1 MDERAETTSAHEG
14 TARPPAAHDAIKR
27 VAIWL
32 VMLGGAMLVVGLA
45 WTQLRSSSDS
55 AFGAIAGPA
64 EIVEIDA
71 PAPDFELPLLD
82 GSGSLRLSSLRG
94 SVVVLNF
101 WASWCGPCRQ
111 EAPGLKAMSE
121 RYADRNVRFVGVD
134 YADNVAAGQTFM
146 REFGLT
152 YPSVSDTSG
161 SLGDDY
167 GLLGLPATFV
177 IDEQGTMRFRFAGY
191 VTESVLKQALED
203 VLGASPSPSQGV
215 SP

>member
-1 MDERAETTSAHEG
+1 MDERAETTSADEG
-14 TARPPAAHDAIKR
+14 NAQPPAAHGQTKR
-27 VAIWL
+27 LAIWL
-32 VMLGGAMLVVGLA
+32 VMLGGAMLVIGLA
-45 WTQLRSSSDS
+45 WTQLRSSDDA

-64 EIVEIDA
+64 EIVAIDA

-121 RYADRNVRFVGVD
+121 RYADRNVRFVGID
-134 YADNVAAGQTFM
+134 YVDNVAAGQTFV
-146 REFGLT
+146 REFGLE
-152 YPSVSDTSG
+152 YPSVSDASG

-177 IDEQGTMRFRFAGY
+177 IDEEGTMRFRFAGY
-191 VTESVLKQALED
+191 VTEPVLEQALDD
-203 VLGASPSPSQGV
+203 VLGGSSSPTQDV
-215 SP
+215 ST